1 MRAMLPLDVELMMG
15 FMSGGRN
22 GLSSLSSA
30 PFPFSKDFS
39 SSALVS
45 LGFFLSGKKCKLTG
59 HEYTM
64 SSLQQLHVQLHYDGA
79 AFTVNP
85 GSAVADS
92 L

>member
-22 GLSSLSSA
+22 GLSSLS
-30 PFPFSKDFS
+30 FPFSKDFS

-64 SSLQQLHVQLHYDGA
+64 SSLQQLHVQLHYDGD

-85 GSAVADS
+85 ESAVADS

>member
-1 MRAMLPLDVELMMG
+1 MDFLLFLLLLFRFQKTFPRRRWSPWV
-15 FMSGGRN
+15 
-22 GLSSLSSA
+22 SS
-30 PFPFSKDFS
+30 
-39 SSALVS
+39 
-45 LGFFLSGKKCKLTG
+45 FLEKKCKLTG

>member
-22 GLSSLSSA
+22 GLSSP

-45 LGFFLSGKKCKLTG
+45 LGFFFSGKKCKLTG

-64 SSLQQLHVQLHYDGA
+64 SSLQQLHVQLHYDGD

-85 GSAVADS
+85 ESAVADS